1 MSELSSSNKNIIITT
16 TQWDTTPMITSKWNM
31 SLKYSY
37 VKGIWAD
44 ICKEGQIIIYLDMT
58 NLSTTSNGKDQES
71 PITIDEKDILGSIPQ
86 GIDMKLQKGRYKI
99 MCKRYIR
106 KDPS

>member
-1 MSELSSSNKNIIITT
+1 
-16 TQWDTTPMITSKWNM
+16 M

-44 ICKEGQIIIYLDMT
+44 ICKEGKIIIYLDMT

>member
-1 MSELSSSNKNIIITT
+1 
-16 TQWDTTPMITSKWNM
+16 
-31 SLKYSY
+31 
-37 VKGIWAD
+37 
-44 ICKEGQIIIYLDMT
+44 MT

-86 GIDMKLQKGRYKI
+86 GIDMKLQKGRSKI